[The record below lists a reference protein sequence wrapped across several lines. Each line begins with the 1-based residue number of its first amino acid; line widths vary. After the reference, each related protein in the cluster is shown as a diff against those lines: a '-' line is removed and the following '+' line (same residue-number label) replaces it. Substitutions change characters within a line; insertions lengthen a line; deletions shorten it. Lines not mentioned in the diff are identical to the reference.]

1 MQLLSSIRSVRMH
14 GVVLRVESPVEIE
27 IPDTRN
33 MANPAARR
41 IWHQWR
47 TNGMTRV
54 DLRSDTVT
62 HPSPEMRQAMYDA
75 ELGDDVY
82 GDDPTVNRLQDRAA
96 EMLGKEAGLFVTSG
110 TQGNLVSVLSWARRG
125 DEVLVGDQ
133 CHIMNN
139 EAGGTMVLG
148 SVVLYPIKTD
158 SFGFLEPDI
167 IQAAVKPRDYHRP
180 PTRLLTIENTHN
192 ASSGRALTPDQM
204 KTMADAGHEKGLKVH
219 LDGARIFNAA
229 VALDVPASDLVEHVD
244 SATFCL
250 SKGLSC
256 PIGSVVVGSKDF
268 IDEADRWRKMLGAGM
283 RQVGIVAAAGLV
295 ALDTMIHRMQEDH
308 DSARHMASRM
318 AEMPGISV
326 DPERIQTNIIRFD
339 VPAHKGNEIAARLK
353 EEGVHINGG
362 DSDLRIVTHYGV
374 SNDDYDFAL
383 VALERVMKAIA

>member
-1 MQLLSSIRSVRMH
+1 
-14 GVVLRVESPVEIE
+14 
-27 IPDTRN
+27 
-33 MANPAARR
+33 
-41 IWHQWR
+41 
-47 TNGMTRV
+47 
-54 DLRSDTVT
+54 
-62 HPSPEMRQAMYDA
+62 
-75 ELGDDVY
+75 
-82 GDDPTVNRLQDRAA
+82 
-96 EMLGKEAGLFVTSG
+96 
-110 TQGNLVSVLSWARRG
+110 
-125 DEVLVGDQ
+125 
-133 CHIMNN
+133 
-139 EAGGTMVLG
+139 
-148 SVVLYPIKTD
+148 
-158 SFGFLEPDI
+158 
-167 IQAAVKPRDYHRP
+167 
-180 PTRLLTIENTHN
+180 
-192 ASSGRALTPDQM
+192 

-339 VPAHKGNEIAARLK
+339 VPAHKGNEIAVRPVTAATNASAGMPVPLAMNAPPSCGASVTVRTLRPPDPAQPGPSEVMTGAHELWMRAMRLWALPPAR
-353 EEGVHINGG
+353 VN
-362 DSDLRIVTHYGV
+362 
-374 SNDDYDFAL
+374 
-383 VALERVMKAIA
+383 